1 MIVKINSRKV
11 IKVLET
17 FAPERHAQ
25 SWDNVGFQIGNIDSK
40 IDKVMIALEVTPE
53 VIDEAIDQS
62 VDLLIVHHP
71 LVFKPIK
78 SVVNCDPI
86 GNMIL
91 NLVSNR
97 INLIVAHTNL
107 DASDIGLNH
116 YLAKKI
122 NLNRVCNLDDAY
134 VNKYYKVAFYIPVE
148 YRNKMINIL
157 DQLGAG
163 ALGKYEGCTYTVEG
177 KGTFKPLE
185 GANPFIGSVDTLE
198 EIDEVKI
205 ETVVE
210 EGILDKVIEKIIK
223 NHPYEMP
230 AYDVI
235 ALENQFDNPN
245 MGLVG
250 YLDSS
255 VTLENFTMNL
265 KETLGSESIRIVKA
279 NDRKINK
286 VALCTGAS
294 SDLIE
299 NASKAGV
306 DVYITG
312 DLKYHEAQYAKLKGL
327 NIIDAGHFETEQIF
341 VDEFVKILKREFE
354 KQSYDVV
361 IIKSE
366 ININPFTHL

>member
-17 FAPERHAQ
+17 FAPQKYAQ
-25 SWDNVGFQIGNIDSK
+25 SWDNVGFQIGSIDSK
-40 IDKVMIALEVTPE
+40 IDKVMVALEVTPE
-53 VIDEAIDQS
+53 VIDEAIDES

-71 LVFKPIK
+71 LIFKPIK

-91 NLVSNR
+91 DLVNNR

-107 DASDIGLNH
+107 DSSDIGLNH

-122 NLNRVCNLDDAY
+122 NLERVYNLSDGY
-134 VNKYYKVAFYIPVE
+134 VKKYYKIAFYIPDE

-157 DQLGAG
+157 EELGAG
-163 ALGKYEGCTYTVEG
+163 ALGNYRGCTYTVEG

-198 EIDEVKI
+198 EVDEVKI
-205 ETVVE
+205 EAVVE
-210 EGILDKVIEKIIK
+210 ESILNKVIEKIIK
-223 NHPYEMP
+223 NHPYETP

-255 VTLENFTMNL
+255 VTLKDFTMNL
-265 KETLGSESIRIVKA
+265 KETLSSKSIRVVKA

-294 SDLIE
+294 SDFID
-299 NASKAGV
+299 NASEVGA

-312 DLKYHEAQYAKLKGL
+312 DLKYHEAQYAKLKGI
-327 NIIDAGHFETEQIF
+327 NIIDAGHFETEQFF
-341 VDEFVKILKREFE
+341 VDEFLNILRREFE

-361 IIKSE
+361 IIKSQV
-366 ININPFTHL
+366 NINPFMYL